1 MTHILALPYP
11 QTRHSEQVDDYHG
24 TLVADPYRW
33 LEETDS
39 PETQAWIAAQNGV
52 TRAFLDAIPER
63 TQIHQRLT
71 QIWNYPKFGI
81 PYRRGIH
88 YFQTR
93 NSGLQNQDVLF
104 VMDQPDG
111 PARLLLDPNTL
122 SGDGTVALSNW
133 AVSPDGRLLAYA
145 TSASGSDW
153 LTWRVRDVES
163 GGDLA
168 DTMEWSKFS
177 GAEWLPDN
185 SGFFYSRYDVPAA
198 GAAYQSVNYHQ
209 KLYLHRVG
217 QTQADDLLVY
227 ARPDEKEWGFHPVV
241 SDDGAYLILHIWQG
255 TDSRNRLFYGP
266 LAEAIAGNLTVTEL
280 IPHMEAKYNFVG
292 SAGSIF
298 YFQTDWETPQGR
310 LIAIDTRQPQRE
322 AWQTIIPGGADTLA
336 DVQLVDNIFV
346 ALYMQHA
353 HHQIVRFARTG
364 EQVGEIK
371 LPTLGSALL
380 GSPPRSFGRKEQ
392 VGEIFYSFG
401 SFAWPTSI
409 YRYDFAADASRL
421 LTEPQ
426 IDFDF
431 DNYTT
436 RQAFA
441 ASADGTPVP
450 YFLVQRADLA
460 DSGPRPT
467 LLYGYGGFDISLTP
481 SFAIGRLVWLEMG
494 GALAVANLRGG
505 GEYGS
510 GWHKAGMLHNKQRV
524 FDDFIGVA
532 EALIAQ
538 GVTSPDKL
546 AIQGGSNGGLLV
558 GAAMTQRPELFGA
571 ALPAVGVMD
580 MLRFHKFTIG
590 WAWVSEYGSSDDP
603 AQFATLHAYSPLHN
617 LRPGVCYPPTLVTTA
632 DHDDRV
638 VPGHSF
644 KFAATLQAAQGCDNP
659 TLIRIQQKAGHGAG
673 KPTSILIDE
682 ISDVWAFLVEV
693 LGMAR

>member
-1 MTHILALPYP
+1 MPAISLPYP
-11 QTRHSEQVDDYHG
+11 PSRRGDQVDDYHG

-33 LEETDS
+33 LEDTDS
-39 PETQAWIAAQNGV
+39 PETQAWIAAQNAV
-52 TRAFLDAIPER
+52 TRAFLDAVPVR
-63 TQIHQRLT
+63 AQIHRRLT
-71 QIWNYPKFGI
+71 QLWDYPKFGV
-81 PYRRGIH
+81 PQRRGTR

-122 SGDGTVALSNW
+122 SDDGTVALSNW

-163 GGDLA
+163 GADLP
-168 DTMEWSKFS
+168 DSIEWSKFS

-185 SGFFYSRYDVPAA
+185 SGFFYSRYDAPAA
-198 GAAYQSVNYHQ
+198 GAAYQSVNYDQ

-217 QTQADDLLVY
+217 QPQADDLLVY

-266 LAEAIAGNLTVTEL
+266 LAQAIAGYFTVTEL
-280 IPHMEAKYNFVG
+280 IPDMEAKYNFVG
-292 SAGSIF
+292 SAGPIF

-310 LIAIDTRQPQRE
+310 LIAIDIQRPQRE
-322 AWQTIIPGGADTLA
+322 AWQTIIPGGGDTLA
-336 DVQLVDNIFV
+336 DVQLVDDIFV

-353 HHQIVRFARTG
+353 HHQIVRFSPGG
-364 EQVGEIK
+364 ERLGEIK

-380 GSPPRSFGRKEQ
+380 GLPPRSFGLTEQ
-392 VGEIFYSFG
+392 VGELFYSFG
-401 SFAWPTSI
+401 SFAWPTSV

-431 DNYTT
+431 GQYTT

-441 ASADGTPVP
+441 ASADGTQIP

-460 DSGPRPT
+460 ESGPRPT

-494 GALAVANLRGG
+494 GALAVATLRGG

-510 GWHKAGMLHNKQRV
+510 EWHKAGMLHNKQRV

-532 EALIAQ
+532 EALLAQ

-571 ALPAVGVMD
+571 VLPAVGVMD

-644 KFAATLQAAQGCDNP
+644 KFTATLQAAQGCDNP

-682 ISDVWAFLVEV
+682 ISDVWAFLVQA
-693 LGMAR
+693 LGMGR